1 MSKPYHW
8 GRTLTAIGLV
18 AALAGCSG
26 AMSGTKSASAQ
37 DANFDASKVGLAT
50 KAQAAMA
57 ANDLVTAVSL
67 AETAVEYRPQDAT
80 FRTLLGN
87 IYLASGRFASAE
99 ATYRDSLSLVRA
111 QPQVILKL
119 ALVQIAVG
127 KTDEASA
134 MLASAQS
141 IIDPTDLGLAL
152 ALAGRPDQAIMV
164 LEPAARALGA
174 DARTR
179 QNLALAHALGGDW
192 DSARAI
198 AGQDLPADQL
208 DARVDQWMALAKPG
222 QAGAQIASFIGVTPV
237 ALDPGQPV
245 RLALNTAQTPTRVAE
260 APQVMPIAMSAPMP
274 MAMPAPPPVAEAVA
288 PYAEP
293 VEYAAPVV
301 EAAAYVAPAPVEVA
315 AQPAVEAPIAAA
327 PPVKTRA
334 AVAAAPRKSAGLRSP
349 RPALT
354 LAAVRLSQSLP
365 EIRRAA
371 MPNVGRSRAVVQL
384 GAYDARNLIPGA
396 WTRLAAKY
404 GSLGGYTPVTARFES
419 ADRTFYRLSVKGF
432 TSDREAMQLCVSL
445 KRAGAKCFVRAISGD
460 APIRMASR

>member
-57 ANDLVTAVSL
+57 AGNLDTAVSL
-67 AETAVEYRPQDAT
+67 AESAVEYRPQDPT

-99 ATYRDSLSLVRA
+99 ATYRDSLSLNGA
-111 QPQVILKL
+111 QPQVVLRL
-119 ALVQIAVG
+119 ALAQIALG
-127 KTDEASA
+127 KAEQASGL
-134 MLASAQS
+134 LASAQS
-141 IIDPTDLGLAL
+141 MLDPADLGLAL

-174 DARTR
+174 DSRIR

-192 DSARAI
+192 DSSRAI
-198 AGQDLPADQL
+198 AAQDIPADQL
-208 DARVDQWMALAKPG
+208 AARLDQWMALAKPG
-222 QAGAQIASFIGVTPV
+222 QAGAQIATFIGVTPA

-245 RLALNTAQTPTRVAE
+245 RLALNPAQAPTRLAAAEQVAAPVAMPLPAPQAVAE
-260 APQVMPIAMSAPMP
+260 A
-274 MAMPAPPPVAEAVA
+274 AV
-288 PYAEP
+288 PYAAP
-293 VEYAAPVV
+293 VEYSAPVV
-301 EAAAYVAPAPVEVA
+301 EAAAPYLAPAPVEVA
-315 AQPAVEAPIAAA
+315 ASQRLETPVAVASPVEATVQA
-327 PPVKTRA
+327 
-334 AVAAAPRKSAGLRSP
+334 AAAPRKSAGLRAP

-354 LAAVRLSQSLP
+354 PAAVRLAQSLP
-365 EIRRAA
+365 DIRRAA
-371 MPNVGRSRAVVQL
+371 MPKIGRSQAVVQL
-384 GAYDARNLIPGA
+384 GAYDSRSHIAGA

-404 GSLGGYTPVTARFES
+404 SALGDYKPVTARFDS

-432 TSDREAMQLCVSL
+432 ASDREAIQLCASL
-445 KRAGAKCFVRAISGD
+445 KRAGGSCFVRAISGD
-460 APIRMASR
+460 APIQMASR